1 MSDLEK
7 IRAAERAARLRSA
20 VEREQAIRLPGDPPA
35 ITSEVHGG
43 VLVDGPAGM
52 SLLGEPLV
60 EGDVLELYVDPRA
73 GWLRGRFADG
83 PPRLV
88 LELHAPFAS
97 PEPLGSAQV
106 SLPGRAIVRRPPTL
120 GPL

>member
-1 MSDLEK
+1 MSDLDK

-20 VEREQAIRLPGDPPA
+20 VEREQLIRLPGEPPP

-43 VLVDGPAGM
+43 VLVDGPAGV

-60 EGDVLELYVDPRA
+60 EGDVIELFVDART

-97 PEPLGSAQV
+97 TEPIGSAQV
-106 SLPGRAIVRRPPTL
+106 QLPGRAIVRRPPTL